1 MGQLK
6 HKVLQ
11 EEEDEKSE
19 VIEPAESSSSE

>member
-1 MGQLK
+1 MGQLN
-6 HKVLQ
+6 HKVIE